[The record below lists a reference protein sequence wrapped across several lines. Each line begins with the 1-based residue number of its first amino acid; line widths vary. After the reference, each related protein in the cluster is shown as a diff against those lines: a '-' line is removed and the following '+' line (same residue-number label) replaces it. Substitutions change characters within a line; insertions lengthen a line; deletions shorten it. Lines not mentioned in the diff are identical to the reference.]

1 MLDYIWFATLLTVA
15 VVVEFRA
22 AAVFFINIGSGGVDV
37 VVVVLMS
44 VFLYF

>member
-1 MLDYIWFATLLTVA
+1 MLDYIRFATLLTVA
-15 VVVEFRA
+15 VVVEFSA
-22 AAVFFINIGSGGVDV
+22 AAVFINIGSGGVDV